1 MKINVIGPFTVNAPF
16 ATEIAFSKGLR
27 ANGHQVVEYDPNV
40 DSVDVLERDADF
52 TLVFKTALDHNDIL
66 LEMPNVVLYQPD
78 DVRFPHIQQMLVQMR
93 RYSEHLLVF
102 RKIGTIPEQLH
113 WLDFKTI
120 HTLPVTSDPDIYYPV
135 ECEKDIDFCFIGSLG
150 SYSAHWQRH
159 EMIDVLKAEGHNVI
173 WGSTQDVSVIRQ
185 MYNRAKV
192 VLNHAS
198 DESLPFGQG
207 YGYQCRHFE
216 AGMTRSCLLS
226 NRELEEDILIRSF
239 VRFIDKADLISLAK
253 ELMDSEATRKM
264 MANLLYDEVMEKHHP
279 VVRAKELTDILESL

>member
-1 MKINVIGPFTVNAPF
+1 MMKINIIGPFTVNAPF
-16 ATEIAFSKGLR
+16 ASEIAFSKGLR
-27 ANGHQVVEYDPNV
+27 AIGHQVVEYDPNI
-40 DSVDVLERDADF
+40 DSVDLLARDADF

-66 LEMPNVVLYQPD
+66 LEMPNVILYQPD

-93 RYSEHLLVF
+93 QYSEHLLLF
-102 RKIGTIPEQLH
+102 RKIDTIPEQLGR
-113 WLDFKTI
+113 LAFKTI
-120 HTLPVTSDPDIYYPV
+120 HTLLMTADPDIYYPV

-150 SYSAHWQRH
+150 SHAHWQRH
-159 EMIDVLKAEGHNVI
+159 EMIEALQAEGHNVV
-173 WGSTQDVSVIRQ
+173 WGSTQDISVIRQ

-198 DESLPFGQG
+198 DESLPVGQG

-226 NRELEEDILIRSF
+226 NMELEEDTLKSF
-239 VRFIDKADLISLAK
+239 VRFVDKADLISLAR

-279 VVRAKELTDILESL
+279 VVRAKELTNILESL